1 MNRQPI
7 IEAIRKH
14 IASRSGIDFRNYGDR
29 ASAMEDYRKILR
41 HGKDARA
48 MLRVI
53 ELSHMTAEE
62 LLAGFRAY
70 SGRLTYTEGK
80 GCDYCAGQYYATEY
94 RAAACAV
101 LANAIGQA
109 VMDDFNQA
117 KAQNGLALGT
127 ARQHLLSY
135 VRRNLGRGIASRWFN

>member
-1 MNRQPI
+1 MDKSRI
-7 IEAIRKH
+7 IASLRKH
-14 IASRSGIDFRNYGDR
+14 IAGRSGMDWRNYGDR
-29 ASAMEDYRKILR
+29 ASAMEDYRKILT

-48 MLRVI
+48 MLRVV
-53 ELSHMTAEE
+53 ELSSMTAQE
-62 LLAGFRAY
+62 LFAGFRAY
-70 SGRLTYTEGK
+70 SGRLSYDPAK

-117 KAQNGLALGT
+117 KAQNGLALGS
-127 ARQHLLSY
+127 AREHLLRY
-135 VRRNLGRGIASRWFN
+135 AKRNLGRAIADRWFK

>member
-7 IEAIRKH
+7 IDALRKH

-48 MLRVI
+48 MLRLV
-53 ELSHMTAEE
+53 ELSSMTAEE

-70 SGRLTYTEGK
+70 SGRLAYTEGK
-80 GCDYCAGQYYATEY
+80 GCDYTAGQYYATEY

-101 LANAIGQA
+101 LAQAIGQA
-109 VMDDFNQA
+109 VMDDFNA
-117 KAQNGLALGT
+117 HKTPITLGN
-127 ARQHLLSY
+127 ARQHLISY
-135 VRRNLGRGIASRWFN
+135 ATRNLGRGIAARWFR